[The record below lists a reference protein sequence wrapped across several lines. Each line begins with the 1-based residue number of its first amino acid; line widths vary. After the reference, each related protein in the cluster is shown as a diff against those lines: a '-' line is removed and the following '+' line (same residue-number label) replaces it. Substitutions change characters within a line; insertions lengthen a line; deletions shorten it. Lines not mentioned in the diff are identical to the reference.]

1 MNEKCFLNAIR
12 IKNFNSQRHKSG
24 LSITKFCERIGLQH
38 SNMSPIL
45 NGNKPF
51 TDKLAAK
58 IEIAL
63 NLEATMLSQPNDGAL
78 IRDFNGQIS
87 NLFDNQLY
95 NFIIQ
100 NNLNPKD
107 IVIVYS
113 TSNVLFDFNY
123 ENRID
128 KIIVD
133 TADNELVN
141 NNLYLIKFRS
151 YNFIR
156 NFIDG
161 YFITADTA
169 LYANVVSDELV
180 EVIGHVRCYRT
191 LQEY

>member
-1 MNEKCFLNAIR
+1 MNEKCFLSAIR
-12 IKNFNSQRHKSG
+12 IKNFNLQRDKSG
-24 LSITKFCERIGLQH
+24 LSITKFCERIGLQP

-51 TDKLAAK
+51 TDRLAAK

-63 NLEATMLSQPNDGAL
+63 NLEPITLSQVNNGVL
-78 IRDFNGQIS
+78 IRDFSGQIS
-87 NLFDNQLY
+87 NLFDTQLY
-95 NFIIQ
+95 NLIIQ

-113 TSNVLFDFNY
+113 TSNVLLDFDY
-123 ENRID
+123 ENKID
-128 KIIVD
+128 KILVD
-133 TADNELVN
+133 TSNNTLIN

-151 YNFIR
+151 YYFIR

-161 YFITADTA
+161 YFITADAA
-169 LYANVVSDELV
+169 LYMNIASDEVV
-180 EVIGHVRCYRT
+180 EVVGHVLGYRT